1 MTPEDSEVEIS
12 NPMEDNVLVEA
23 PAKGEKVEVKAVTSS
38 KPSEEK
44 VRSNLQARSS
54 QRDARV

>member
-1 MTPEDSEVEIS
+1 
-12 NPMEDNVLVEA
+12 MEDNVLVEA